1 MSLNKKSVDDI
12 NVKGRRVLVRCDFN
26 VPLKDRKITDETR
39 INAALPT
46 IQKLIND
53 GGKVILCSHLG
64 KVKNGPNEGESLA
77 PVAEKLSEKLG
88 KKVNFVSDY
97 NVTGEAATKAVAEMN
112 EGDVVLLQNTR
123 FRGAEETKNGEEFS
137 KELAD
142 LADDYVCDAFG
153 SSHRAHASV
162 AGVTKFITA
171 KGGSN
176 VVGYL
181 MQKEIDFLG
190 NAVEN
195 PVRPFVAILGG
206 AKVADKLNVIS
217 NLLEKCD
224 TLIIGGGMAYTFLK
238 AQGYEIGKSLVDDT
252 KIDYCKE
259 MMAKAEKLG
268 KKLLLPVDAV
278 TIADFPNP
286 IDAPV
291 EVTVCDVK
299 DMPADREGC
308 DIGPKTAA
316 LYAEAVKTAKT
327 VVWNGPMGVFENP
340 TLAAGTIAV
349 ARALAETDATTII
362 GGISLGMK
370 STAAPIVIIGVAIIV
385 SFLAAGGSLTTN
397 AANYGE
403 LFSKGLYGIGIAAV
417 GMLSTL
423 GITLATDAY
432 GPVADNAGGIAE
444 MSGLPEEVRERTD
457 ALDSL
462 GNTTAATGKGFAI
475 GSAALTA
482 LALLVSYVNIVQ
494 ENTEEMLNF
503 TLTSPTVLVGMFIGA
518 MLTFVFSAFTMSAVQ
533 KAAQSIV
540 VEVRR
545 QFREIAGIMEGKADP
560 DYASCV
566 DLCTK
571 GALHEMVVPSLL
583 AIVVPVVTGLIL
595 GAEAVVGLLGGVT
608 VTGFVVAVFM
618 SNAGGAWDNA
628 KKYIESGT
636 HGGKGSDCH
645 KAAVIG
651 DTVGDPFKDTS
662 GPSLNILIKLC
673 STVSIVFSGLITSI
687 HLLG

>member
-26 VPLKDRKITDETR
+26 VPLKEGKITDETR

-97 NVTGEAATKAVAEMN
+97 NVTGEAATKAVAEMH

-291 EVTVCDVK
+291 EVVVCDVK

-308 DIGPKTAA
+308 DIGPKTQE
-316 LYAEAVKTAKT
+316 LYADAVKSAKT

-349 ARALAETDATTII
+349 AKALADTDATTII
-362 GGISLGMK
+362 GGGDS
-370 STAAPIVIIGVAIIV
+370 A
-385 SFLAAGGSLTTN
+385 
-397 AANYGE
+397 
-403 LFSKGLYGIGIAAV
+403 AAV
-417 GMLSTL
+417 NQLGFGDKMSHIST
-423 GITLATDAY
+423 
-432 GPVADNAGGIAE
+432 GGGA
-444 MSGLPEEVRERTD
+444 
-457 ALDSL
+457 SL
-462 GNTTAATGKGFAI
+462 EF
-475 GSAALTA
+475 L
-482 LALLVSYVNIVQ
+482 
-494 ENTEEMLNF
+494 
-503 TLTSPTVLVGMFIGA
+503 
-518 MLTFVFSAFTMSAVQ
+518 
-533 KAAQSIV
+533 
-540 VEVRR
+540 
-545 QFREIAGIMEGKADP
+545 EGKELPGVMAAD
-560 DYASCV
+560 D
-566 DLCTK
+566 K
-571 GALHEMVVPSLL
+571 
-583 AIVVPVVTGLIL
+583 
-595 GAEAVVGLLGGVT
+595 
-608 VTGFVVAVFM
+608 
-618 SNAGGAWDNA
+618 
-628 KKYIESGT
+628 
-636 HGGKGSDCH
+636 
-645 KAAVIG
+645 
-651 DTVGDPFKDTS
+651 
-662 GPSLNILIKLC
+662 
-673 STVSIVFSGLITSI
+673 
-687 HLLG
+687 